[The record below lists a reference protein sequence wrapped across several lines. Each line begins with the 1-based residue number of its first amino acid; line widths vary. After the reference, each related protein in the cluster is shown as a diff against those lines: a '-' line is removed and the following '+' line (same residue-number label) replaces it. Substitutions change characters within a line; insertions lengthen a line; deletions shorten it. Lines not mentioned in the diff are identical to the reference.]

1 MQSKQRAKPSQ
12 TEIIEVPY
20 GPALESVFEIRSRV
34 FVDEQH
40 LTSNARSDPDDRRS
54 IHYLASVDGE
64 PVGTGRLTILG
75 REAQIAWVAVLKE
88 WRKFGIGRALMEAM
102 IERSKSEQADYIVL
116 NAQVHALEFYRRLG
130 FHTVGQQFVMAR
142 IPHQVMVRGISPQGE
157 DVAVQFHGLFDR
169 GLP

>member
-1 MQSKQRAKPSQ
+1 MQSEQRAKSSQ
-12 TEIIEVPY
+12 TEIVEVPY
-20 GPALESVFEIRSRV
+20 GTALEPVFDIRNRV

-54 IHYLASVDGE
+54 IHYLAKVDGE

-88 WRKFGIGRALMEAM
+88 WRKFGIGRGLMDRM
-102 IERSKSEQADYIVL
+102 IERSESEQVDYIVL
-116 NAQVHALEFYRRLG
+116 NAQVHALEFYRQLG

-142 IPHQVMVRGISPQGE
+142 IPHQVMVRGISSRGE
-157 DVAVQFHGLFDR
+157 DETVHFHGQFGR
-169 GLP
+169 GWS